1 MKSALSKIAIVSLIV
16 LGGMSC
22 STTKIIGSWK
32 DPESSKGFNN
42 IMVVGLT
49 SDFLAQASVEE
60 HMVDILKRRGGVNA
74 QVSNT
79 VFKPKMKITDE
90 MKAEVARKLGEQGF
104 DGLLTVA
111 LVSIDQQTSYVPGT
125 VYQPY
130 AYPGYG
136 SYWGYY
142 GYYSPMVYSQG
153 YYTSN
158 KVYTIEA
165 NLYDVASEK
174 LIWAARS
181 ETTDPSSLEKFSK
194 EYSKKVVYQMD
205 QEGMLTNKKK

>member
-1 MKSALSKIAIVSLIV
+1 MKSTFIKVAVVGLVL
-16 LGGMSC
+16 LGGIAC

-32 DPESSKGFNN
+32 DAESKKSFGT

-49 SDFLAQASVEE
+49 SDFLVQTNVED

-74 QVSNT
+74 QVSNDIFT
-79 VFKPKMKITDE
+79 PGMKITDD
-90 MKAEVARKLGEQGF
+90 KKTEVAQKLREQSF

-111 LVSIDQQTSYVPGT
+111 LVSIDEKTRYVPGT

-142 GYYSPMVYSQG
+142 GYYSPMVYSPG
-153 YYTSN
+153 YYTNN

-165 NLYDVASEK
+165 NLYDVATEK
-174 LIWAARS
+174 LVWAARS
-181 ETTDPSSLEKFSK
+181 ETIDPVSLEKFSK
-194 EYSKKVVYQMD
+194 EYSKKVVYQLD
-205 QEGMLTNKKK
+205 QEGMLANEK